1 MGGKA
6 LNGKRITSLEA
17 CGLFERLLLENDLGC
32 KAEKILL
39 CGSARRVKKTCGDL
53 DIVFIDRDDAVK
65 AWLVENYGTKKNGKP
80 QTTVLYNG
88 VQVEF
93 YEATQDSWGT
103 CTLMWTG
110 SKWNNIKLRKAAKAR
125 GLKLSQHG
133 LFDTDNNNLAA
144 GKSEEEVF
152 GLLGFNYIEPCKR

>member
-53 DIVFIDRDDAVK
+53 DIVFM
-65 AWLVENYGTKKNGKP
+65 
-80 QTTVLYNG
+80 Q
-88 VQVEF
+88 
-93 YEATQDSWGT
+93 
-103 CTLMWTG
+103 
-110 SKWNNIKLRKAAKAR
+110 SKR
-125 GLKLSQHG
+125 G
-133 LFDTDNNNLAA
+133 
-144 GKSEEEVF
+144 
-152 GLLGFNYIEPCKR
+152 